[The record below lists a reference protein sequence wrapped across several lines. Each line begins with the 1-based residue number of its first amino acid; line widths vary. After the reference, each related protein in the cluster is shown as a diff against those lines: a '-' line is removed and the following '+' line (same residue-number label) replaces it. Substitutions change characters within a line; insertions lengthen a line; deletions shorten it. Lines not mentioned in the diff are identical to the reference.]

1 MPENTS
7 ITPPPT
13 AAKPAPLLDA
23 HCNHW
28 RLHGEELQ
36 EACAVHRGRVDR
48 GVSSLYVSSGRHGR
62 DGGPAYVRLHTQG
75 GAFLSAFRLT
85 PDDADAVALALQQA
99 AAMAREVTQLVEAGA
114 CK

>member
-7 ITPPPT
+7 ITPPPA
-13 AAKPAPLLDA
+13 AAKSVPLLDS

-28 RLHGEELQ
+28 RQHGDFLQ
-36 EACAVHRGRVDR
+36 EATAAYRGRVER
-48 GVSSLYVSSGRHGR
+48 GVSLLSVTSGRHGH
-62 DGGPAYVRLHTQG
+62 DGGPAGVRLHLQA
-75 GAFLSAFRLT
+75 GAFLAAFRLT
-85 PDDADAVALALQQA
+85 PDDAEAVAQRLQQA